1 MISEE
6 SKATAEKA
14 RKIYESQLRQQLE
27 QDYPDR
33 YVCIEPLSG
42 MHFIGKTFD
51 EAVNAAIDAF
61 PDRLTHTLRIGHSAA
76 LHLGCPGLVKNE
88 NRAHLAGIQESMHFQ
103 KELSP

>member
-1 MISEE
+1 MISDE

-27 QDYPDR
+27 REHPDR

-42 MHFIGKTFD
+42 NYFIGVTFD
-51 EAVNAAIDAF
+51 DAVNAAIDAF

-76 LHLGCPGLVKNE
+76 LHLGVLV
-88 NRAHLAGIQESMHFQ
+88 Q
-103 KELSP
+103 